1 MITFSI
7 IKNLFSSFTFSFFF
21 LIFSFSV
28 SLVGFCRSPF
38 WERIPVGEFDVN
50 QHISALKPIN
60 SVRKLKQYVMS
71 LMHVP
76 LDLSAQPGWF
86 IHYVKINSKLEPK
99 IALIVRVHQ
108 ALFDGINL
116 SKILIGLLSDQ
127 APLMFSEQQR
137 YRLEYEKLK
146 TANRFQMTSSDSTI
160 NNPFFNNLAC
170 ALMKPRFGGFNF
182 SVNLC
187 RAVIV
192 GPLTFFLWVLW
203 SFTRRNSNFLLSSKF
218 FVNIRKF
225 AKTIDINSMT
235 EDEEV
240 TANEGKKSSNFLSV
254 NPTWKKRSRKHQI
267 SRQRSQL
274 SCSDQSSSVGTHS
287 KFTPSTTLTTTTS
300 GSKYRL
306 KRPEKAICWTSI
318 PFAAVQ
324 RVKQVTRSSL
334 NDVVLSCV
342 AGKRLRIGWLLLI
355 NRKAVRTIR
364 VSSL

>member
-1 MITFSI
+1 MLSYFA
-7 IKNLFSSFTFSFFF
+7 FFC
-21 LIFSFSV
+21 IFSHHFHPPIS
-28 SLVGFCRSPF
+28 GFCRSPY

-50 QHISALKPIN
+50 QHIAALKPIN
-60 SVRKLKQYVMS
+60 SIRKLKQYVMT

-76 LDLSAQPGWF
+76 LDLSVQPGWF
-86 IHYVKINSKLEPK
+86 IHFVKINSKLEPK
-99 IALIVRVHQ
+99 VALIVRVHQ

-146 TANRFQMTSSDSTI
+146 TANQRFQMTPSESTM
-160 NNPFFNNLAC
+160 NNPFFSNLAC

-182 SVNLC
+182 SVNVC

-225 AKTIDINSMT
+225 AKTIDLNSMT

-240 TANEGKKSSNFLSV
+240 VANEGKKSNFLSV
-254 NPTWKKRSRKHQI
+254 NPTWRKRSRKNQI

-274 SCSDQSSSVGTHS
+274 STSDQSSSVGTHS

-306 KRPEKAICWTSI
+306 KRPEKAIYWTSI

-342 AGKRLRIGWLLLI
+342 AGKLVLECFPFI
-355 NRKAVRTIR
+355 K
-364 VSSL
+364 